1 MLGRKREYSSQQ
13 KVEASKISLTRGQW
27 GALNHVCVSGR
38 WNQLEKES
46 LARLPP
52 EDCLWLGG
60 QTLSLSAQFQTARL
74 SVEGSLRGASF
85 AAAPAKA
92 KAAPEQ
98 RWSQASETNEMTLC
112 PSRKKWSQLASSVG
126 QLN

>member
-27 GALNHVCVSGR
+27 GALNHV
-38 WNQLEKES
+38 WALEPARERASRSSAARRLS
-46 LARLPP
+46 LAGRANS
-52 EDCLWLGG
+52 
-60 QTLSLSAQFQTARL
+60 LSLSAQFQTARL